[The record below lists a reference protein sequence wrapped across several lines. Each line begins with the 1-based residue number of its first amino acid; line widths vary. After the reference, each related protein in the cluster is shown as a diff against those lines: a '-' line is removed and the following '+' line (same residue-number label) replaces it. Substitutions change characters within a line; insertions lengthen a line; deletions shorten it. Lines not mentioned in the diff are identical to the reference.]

1 MATTPSIQI
10 VSGGNAKVI
19 TWTGL
24 ANGQSGDA
32 IEENL
37 WADRSVQVT
46 GTFGSG
52 GTIKIEGSND
62 GTNWATL
69 TDPQGNDL
77 TFTAPKI
84 ETIIEICRYIR
95 PTVTAGDGT
104 TALTVSLFGRL

>member
-1 MATTPSIQI
+1 MSTTQL

-24 ANGQSGDA
+24 GNGQSGDA

-46 GTFGSG
+46 GTFGAG
-52 GTIKIEGSND
+52 GTLKIEGSND
-62 GTNWATL
+62 GSNWAVL

-77 TFTAPKI
+77 TFTATKI
-84 ETIIEICRYIR
+84 ETVIEITRYIR
-95 PTVTAGDGT
+95 PNVTGGDGT
-104 TALTVSLFGRL
+104 TSLTVSLFGRL